1 MELNLFVHS
10 PSGIELTCP
19 QSKWNWI
26 YLYRVQVELNL
37 LVHSPSGTELTCTES
52 KWNWTYLST
61 VQVELL
67 MYFSLYLSVWKR
79 VKEIWEGT
87 NLLSGEFSFKSLLRG
102 T

>member
-1 MELNLFVHS
+1 M
-10 PSGIELTCP
+10 
-19 QSKWNWI
+19 
-26 YLYRVQVELNL
+26 ELNL
-37 LVHSPSGTELTCTES
+37 LVHSPSGIELACPQS

-61 VQVELL
+61 VQVELNLLVQSPSGTELTCPQVELL

-87 NLLSGEFSFKSLLRG
+87 NLLSGEFSFKSPLRG